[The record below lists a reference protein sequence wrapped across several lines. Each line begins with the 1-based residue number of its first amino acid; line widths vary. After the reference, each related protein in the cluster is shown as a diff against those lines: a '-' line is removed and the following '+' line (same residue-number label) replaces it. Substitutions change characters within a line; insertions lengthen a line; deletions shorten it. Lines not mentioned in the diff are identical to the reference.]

1 MYMYMYMY
9 AIISY
14 MYDGIVQPQP
24 FICYMYMYVLFSQ
37 LTEDLHQVLVEKQ
50 ELLQQLRHDST
61 QELMTN
67 LTQLNQKEQTLVSES
82 LHKILLHVCHTSC
95 TCTLLIALDEIA
107 YCIANKY

>member
-1 MYMYMYMY
+1 MYMYMYMYMY

-24 FICYMYMYVLFSQ
+24 FICYMYVLFSQ

-95 TCTLLIALDEIA
+95 TCTLFIALDEIA